1 LTLNEYKHTG
11 PDNMHSRVLKE
22 LNAADTKTLSII
34 FEKSWISHKV
44 SSDQTMG
51 NIALVY
57 KNGESVPGNI
67 MEQIHLEAVL
77 SHMQDAVI

>member
-1 LTLNEYKHTG
+1 
-11 PDNMHSRVLKE
+11 MHSRVLKE
-22 LNAADTKTLSII
+22 LNAADTK
-34 FEKSWISHKV
+34 
-44 SSDQTMG
+44 TMG